1 MRKALA
7 LTLASS
13 VVLLSPGAG
22 GTESV
27 LRKMP
32 LATDAQTEALPF
44 ATPRFDTVP
53 WLNSENVPRTLR
65 TDTLL
70 LRDRNPVGPFLV
82 HPQKDA
88 TSANRDAG

>member
-1 MRKALA
+1 MKAVA

-32 LATDAQTEALPF
+32 LAADAQAEALPF
-44 ATPRFDTVP
+44 ATPRFDAVP
-53 WLNSENVPRTLR
+53 WLNSENVSPTLR
-65 TDTLL
+65 IDTLL
-70 LRDRNPVGPFLV
+70 LRDRTPVGPFVV

-88 TSANRDAG
+88 TSVSRDAG